1 MPFGDPTFKTDS
13 QIRALIR
20 DMVLSIPGAG
30 DWMDVW
36 GRTPAWMN
44 ARRAAGRPWWNIR
57 RASVSEA
64 WPDRAINDFQGPEAI
79 QTSRY
84 VLELKMPWSIDPGR
98 ESEPR
103 FEALV
108 DAVLAKFRDEANLDG
123 AVWEASLVSVDGGE
137 TGFVLV
143 RRGDDM
149 LTAHLA
155 RFEITITQIAP
166 RS

>member
-1 MPFGDPTFKTDS
+1 MPFGDPQFRTDGE
-13 QIRALIR
+13 IRALIR
-20 DMVLSIPGAG
+20 AMVLSVPGAG

-36 GRTPAWMN
+36 GRTPAWLGQ
-44 ARRAAGRPWWNIR
+44 RRAAGRPWWNIR

-84 VLELKMPWSIDPGR
+84 VLELKFPWSIEPGK

-108 DAVLAKFRDEANLDG
+108 DAVLAKFRDEPNLGG
-123 AVWEASLVSVDGGE
+123 AVREASLASVDGGE

-143 RRGDDM
+143 RRGDDL
-149 LTAHLA
+149 LTAHVA
-155 RFEITITQIAP
+155 RFEMTITQIAP